1 MRGRLPSELIRRRL
15 KPRLPAFCK
24 DWLKAVSVI
33 QNFLEWKVYVKA
45 KDDADD
51 TYELKLEGTDQ
62 KENGL
67 FGSIALYDEK
77 YPAATWYT
85 VKLTATDKAGNQ
97 TTVTKDVY
105 KDESSPV
112 PEIVEPDFRI
122 QRPEYQSYT
131 VPQFVLPDTA
141 ESLSLTAS
149 WPRTFTLGSADWY
162 VNNKKRIRIQPHTI

>member
-1 MRGRLPSELIRRRL
+1 M
-15 KPRLPAFCK
+15 
-24 DWLKAVSVI
+24 I

-162 VNNKKRIRIQPHTI
+162 VNNKKTDTDTATHNLKKKRWQWKI